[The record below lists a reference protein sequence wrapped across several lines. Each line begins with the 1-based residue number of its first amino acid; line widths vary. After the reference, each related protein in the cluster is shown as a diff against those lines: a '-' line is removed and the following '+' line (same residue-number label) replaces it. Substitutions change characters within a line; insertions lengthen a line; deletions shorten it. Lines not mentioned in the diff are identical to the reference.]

1 MTSDPRERLSYFAP
15 SPSSPW
21 RWTSDGG
28 VLVWYD
34 GSTVAFRPEIAVILR
49 YLEPRGLP
57 SFGSIVLVLAAL
69 KGKIPGGL
77 WLDGPALLESLPLAL
92 EVNEL
97 RKSIRLRIEKNLDAF
112 AGLAALSD
120 RGPAALATPRGKA
133 VLIETLLE
141 REVQVLSPEEARTL
155 VYDLSA
161 GALEGK
167 GWAKPSFRSPSR
179 MLKDFE
185 TVAARWKHFDASR
198 FETRLR
204 TGLDALPD
212 NADIETLSAAER
224 ARELLRE
231 LERHE
236 SLLSF
241 AKLTRD
247 LMAAIYL
254 PTRLLPRDEAPI
266 GGFADI
272 SNRGSL
278 DRLLLSELAHDD
290 LTLAVRVALNEAL
303 YVKREPPAEHPEGHF
318 TLLIDTGLRM
328 WGIPRVYAAAVA
340 LAFVAVQHRK
350 RLVSAFRS
358 QGDEVVEV
366 DLLSQDGLMELLE
379 ALDTE
384 VHPGPAIKAFRE
396 QLSPDDRNESVII
409 TDADVLSD
417 AEFRACLRRES
428 FDVLHVASVSRS
440 GEFRIVSYPS
450 LDGRAVSSA
459 VLDVSEL
466 LSPAKRPPMGLLLDL
481 EHDAELPLIFAMKP
495 LPFLL
500 PVRGQVRKA
509 VNRPSGDGAC
519 VTRDGRLLSWADRQ
533 HGARELAMLPKGE
546 TILLELTE
554 NAVFVVKA
562 HGGSISITTIDR
574 ESGRLLT
581 VDRKL
586 SVKPCGV
593 MYRPHAI
600 LLMSAR
606 GVEAIDP
613 ATAETLAR
621 VELNSMRW
629 AQGRYFVGGE
639 WQALSWDGDS
649 LRFEPVSIEGT
660 DRKDVLHVFDSASH
674 EGPLAII
681 AGVGVRSAVG
691 EDIVLGGVSSFAAIS
706 DDGCRIATEALRGGY
721 LLFDLE
727 SRRVSASQ
735 VIPNAWLHARAE
747 YVPTRTLRYRIRHLS
762 RDDAGRLFLCTAKGQ
777 WLELSASHRALELFP
792 CPVPQGLPAALTPVQ
807 GTRLAGQLMVASW
820 EDGVRAFWDIRGMLH
835 LKSGIWKLPEVSL
848 LIGEREVA
856 AWSSD
861 GATCGPSF
869 FFPRPSSETAAGM
882 LERIHRVM
890 RPKARSHRAPRKG
903 LNSVRES

>member
-1 MTSDPRERLSYFAP
+1 
-15 SPSSPW
+15 
-21 RWTSDGG
+21 
-28 VLVWYD
+28 
-34 GSTVAFRPEIAVILR
+34 
-49 YLEPRGLP
+49 
-57 SFGSIVLVLAAL
+57 
-69 KGKIPGGL
+69 
-77 WLDGPALLESLPLAL
+77 
-92 EVNEL
+92 VNEL
-97 RKSIRLRIEKNLDAF
+97 RTTIRLRIEKNLDAF

-155 VYDLSA
+155 VFDLSA

-185 TVAARWKHFDASR
+185 TVAARWKQFDASR

-212 NADIETLSAAER
+212 IADIETLSAAER

-236 SLLSF
+236 SLFSF

-290 LTLAVRVALNEAL
+290 LTLAVRIALNEAL
-303 YVKREPPAEHPEGHF
+303 YVKREPPAEHPEGQF

-350 RLVSAFRS
+350 RVVSAFRS
-358 QGDEVVEV
+358 RGDEVVEV
-366 DLLSQDGLMELLE
+366 DLLSQEGLMELLE

-384 VHPGPAIKAFRE
+384 IHPGPAIKAFRE
-396 QLSPDDRNESVII
+396 QLPRDQPNESVII
-409 TDADVLSD
+409 TDADTLSD

-450 LDGRAVSSA
+450 LDGSAVSSA

-466 LSPAKRPPMGLLLDL
+466 LSPAKYPPIGPLLDPD
-481 EHDAELPLIFAMKP
+481 HYPELPLIFGVKP

-519 VTRDGRLLSWADRQ
+519 VTRDGRLLSWADRK
-533 HGARELAMLPKGE
+533 HGARELATTLPKGE

-562 HGGSISITTIDR
+562 HAGSISITMIDR

-629 AQGRYFVGGE
+629 AQGRYFVGGD

-649 LRFEPVSIEGT
+649 LGFEPVSIEGT
-660 DRKDVLHVFDSASH
+660 DRKNILHVFDAASF
-674 EGPLAII
+674 EGPLAIV

-691 EDIVLGGVSSFAAIS
+691 EDIVLGEVSAFAAIS

-727 SRRVSASQ
+727 SRRVSSSR
-735 VIPNAWLHARAE
+735 VIPNAWLNLRAE

-777 WLELSASHRALELFP
+777 WLELSAPHRALELFP
-792 CPVPQGLPAALTPVQ
+792 CPAPQGLAAALTPVH

-848 LIGEREVA
+848 LVGEREVA

-882 LERIHRVM
+882 LERIHSVM

-903 LNSVRES
+903 LHSVRES